1 MLVTQ
6 TDLPDAAPPKADDAP
21 GVAAAPKP
29 GDPIWALLPNPP
41 GVAGAPKTAPG
52 VLGVPKAA
60 PGDAGTPK
68 PPPGDRNAFSG
79 VAPVPNAGVGVAGF
93 AKPAQN
99 VVGEHADH
107 FVLTSATCCDRKCK
121 ATVWIQMVTTNNIG
135 NDITTMARCL
145 SEAKYFRLIDV

>member
-1 MLVTQ
+1 M
-6 TDLPDAAPPKADDAP
+6 
-21 GVAAAPKP
+21 
-29 GDPIWALLPNPP
+29 LPNPP

-68 PPPGDRNAFSG
+68 APPGDPNAFPG
-79 VAPVPNAGVGVAGF
+79 VAPVPNAGVGIEGF

-107 FVLTSATCCDRKCK
+107 LGDLAFRMHGQKHRTSSPDNR
-121 ATVWIQMVTTNNIG
+121 NN
-135 NDITTMARCL
+135 NDDNDNAFQLLM
-145 SEAKYFRLIDV
+145 S